1 MIKRPL
7 HSRFRQPVMEG
18 IKTTTIRENPWPV
31 GKAIM
36 LYNWSGK
43 AYRSPQI
50 DVAAVIVVK
59 AVPITIEHLPSG
71 QLLFTFEGYQ
81 TGAALWATEGFED
94 GRDLEEWFRPKV
106 KRGAVIQ
113 RWLMTFALKTED

>member
-7 HSRFRQPVMEG
+7 HSRFRQPVLEG

-50 DVAAVIVVK
+50 DVAAVIVAK
-59 AVPITIEHLPSG
+59 AVPIAIEHLPSG
-71 QLLFTFEGYQ
+71 QLVFAFEGNE
-81 TGAALWATEGFED
+81 TGAALWFTEGFED

-106 KRGAVIQ
+106 PRGAVIQ
-113 RWLMTFALKTED
+113 RWLMSFALKTED